1 MKNIIIAAVI
11 LAILGGGFLI
21 VSSFS
26 KSPSPEVTSSSQS
39 PKQSETSTSQ
49 TVPGYS
55 GNVLAGKSSPF
66 LEFNKSDYEKALSE
80 GKIIVLDFYAN
91 WCPICR
97 AEAPALHAGFDGLT
111 SDKVIGFRVNYEDS
125 ETDKDEEALAKQFNI
140 TYQHTKVILK
150 DGKEFSKSL
159 DSWTKE
165 RFDQEI
171 EKALNS

>member
-1 MKNIIIAAVI
+1 MKNIIITAVV
-11 LAILGGGFLI
+11 LAILGGGFFIL
-21 VSSFS
+21 SSLS
-26 KSPSPEVTSSSQS
+26 KSPSPKVTSSPQL
-39 PKQSETSTSQ
+39 PKQSKTPTSQ

-55 GNVLAGKSSPF
+55 GNVLAGKSAPF

-80 GKIIVLDFYAN
+80 GKIIVFDFYAN

-97 AEAPALHAGFDGLT
+97 AEEPALHAGFDGLT
-111 SDKVIGFRVNYEDS
+111 SDDVIGFRVNYNDS

-150 DGKEFSKSL
+150 DGKEYSKSL

-165 RFDQEI
+165 KFDQEI
-171 EKALNS
+171 SKAL